1 MMHSIFYVT
10 NVMANGEGRGGVGE
24 MGGNMPIILLT
35 ETCFGWH
42 SECAKRGLNSEFPQN
57 LFSAVPRKSAT
68 RDGFLIWA
76 CKGVN

>member
-10 NVMANGEGRGGVGE
+10 NVMANGEGRGG
-24 MGGNMPIILLT
+24 NMPIILLP

-57 LFSAVPRKSAT
+57 LFSTVPRKSAT